1 MCFTCA
7 MNLNTRLLFPYF
19 LLVVFNFW
27 ITPTHAKEESRWKTV
42 LDQVSGSILAI
53 SVDGVRN
60 FDTAV
65 SSSRQATG
73 FIIDAE
79 RGIVLTNRH
88 VVQAGPV
95 VAKGIFLN
103 REEIQLTPI
112 YRDPVHDF
120 GLFKYDPKLLLYN
133 TPVALTLNPEGVQV
147 GREIRVIGNDGGEQ
161 LSILAGTISRLD
173 RSAPT
178 YGSGKYNDF
187 NTFYIQ
193 AASSTSGGSSGAPVV
208 DIHGNAIA
216 LNASAHSRT
225 ASSFFLPLDRIVN
238 AYELLIK
245 GEKIYRGTLQTTF
258 KQSHYDELARLG
270 LSKITAQHARQQD
283 SKVTGLLRV
292 HSVVP
297 SGPADGTLQAGDV
310 LLKIDDKWIRHFIT
324 LEALLDSHVN
334 QTVRITVERG
344 GVQREVSL
352 VVQDLHTITPAS
364 FIEIGGSVLHNLSY
378 QQARSFNVPIT
389 GVYVAKAGYML
400 GNESIRRGDVIS
412 SMAGQPIHNLNDAKS
427 VLSNMANGERFP
439 LRFFSP
445 TNSRQTKHRVVTM
458 DRRWFEAKTCIRDDE
473 QGLWP
478 CSKWP
483 TAPEASSLKPQ
494 TTGFATTKNS
504 IIEKLAPSLVVVDF
518 NVPYPVEGLTN
529 NRYVGA
535 GLIVDAERGWVLVD
549 RNTVPTTIGD
559 VYITFAGS
567 IEIPAKVEFIHPY
580 HNFSIVSFD
589 PILIGNTKIKSAQF
603 SFHKV
608 MPGDDVWLVG
618 PKGGNH
624 RLTSHKTTVADVDSL
639 VLPLPRT
646 PAFREYN
653 LEAITLTS
661 KVNTV
666 GGVLADKAGDIVA
679 LWAGLEVQSRRGMS
693 QTVMGIPVEVI
704 QETLTTL
711 DGNFDAD
718 LRTLPAELLLMSIAE
733 ARKRGLP
740 EKWALEIEQHN
751 PTLRNVL
758 YVQRRVAGTQAAETL
773 QEGDLILAING
784 KTVNTFRQVEKAT
797 RSAAIDVTLLRKSQV
812 QHVKLNIET
821 LNGSGLTRILN
832 WAGAVLH
839 RPHRAIATQR
849 GFSDLGLF
857 VAWTWP
863 GSPASHYGIN
873 RTLRIVGLNEHEVTD
888 IDSFLNILE
897 KLPKKVALRLK
908 TLNLAGKAAMLTLQP
923 DEHYWP
929 TVELIKTTQGWQ
941 RH

>member
-1 MCFTCA
+1 
-7 MNLNTRLLFPYF
+7 MNLNTKFLFLCFFLLFF
-19 LLVVFNFW
+19 ISFW
-27 ITPTHAKEESRWKTV
+27 VTPTHAKEEFRWQTV
-42 LDQVSGSILAI
+42 LDRVSGSVLSIR
-53 SVDGVRN
+53 VDGVRN

-88 VVQAGPV
+88 VVQPGPV

-103 REEIQLTPI
+103 REEIHLTPI

-120 GLFKYDPKLLLYN
+120 GLFKYNPALLRYN
-133 TPVALTLNPEGVQV
+133 TPMALTLKPEGVQI

-173 RSAPT
+173 RSAPN

-208 DIHGNAIA
+208 DINGNAIA

-225 ASSFFLPLDRIVN
+225 ASSFFLPLDRVVN
-238 AYELLIK
+238 AYELLVK
-245 GEKIYRGTLQTTF
+245 GETIHRGTLQTTF

-270 LSKITAQHARQQD
+270 LSNITEQHARQHD
-283 SKVTGLLRV
+283 IEATGLLMV
-292 HSVVP
+292 HLIVP
-297 SGPADGTLQAGDV
+297 GGPADGILQVGDV
-310 LLKIDDKWIRHFIT
+310 LLKIDDQWIRHFVT
-324 LEALLDSHVN
+324 LEALLDSRVN

-364 FIEIGGSVLHNLSY
+364 FIEAGGSILHNLSY

-389 GVYVAKAGYML
+389 GVYVAKSGYML
-400 GNESIRRGDVIS
+400 GNESIHRGDVITS
-412 SMAGQPIHNLNDAKS
+412 LAGQPINNLSDATS
-427 VLSNMANGERFP
+427 VLSNLANGARFS

-445 TNSRQTKHRVVTM
+445 TNPRQTKHRVVTM

-478 CSKWP
+478 CSKWT
-483 TAPEASSLKPQ
+483 TAPEALPLKPQ
-494 TTGFATTKNS
+494 TTGFAVTENN

-518 NVPYPVEGLTN
+518 NVSYPVEGLTN

-567 IEIPAKVEFIHPY
+567 IEIPAQVEFIHPY

-589 PILIGNTKIKSAQF
+589 PALIGSTKIKSAQF
-603 SFHKV
+603 SSHKV
-608 MPGDDVWLVG
+608 MPGDNIWLVG

-624 RLTSHKTTVADVDSL
+624 RLTSHKTTVADVDAL

-661 KVNTV
+661 KVSTV
-666 GGVLADKAGDIVA
+666 GGVLANKAGDIVA

-693 QTVMGIPVEVI
+693 QTVMGIPVEVV
-704 QETLTTL
+704 QEVLKSL

-751 PTLRNVL
+751 PTRRNVL
-758 YVQRRVAGTQAAETL
+758 YVERMVAGTQAAETL

-784 KTVNTFRQVEKAT
+784 KTVNTFRQVEKAS
-797 RSAAIDVTLLRKSQV
+797 RSSFIDVTLLRKGQV
-812 QHVKLNIET
+812 QHVKLNIEI

-839 RPHRAIATQR
+839 RPHRAIAAQR
-849 GFSDLGLF
+849 GFSDPGLF
-857 VAWTWP
+857 VAWTWA

-873 RTLRIVGLNEHEVTD
+873 RSLRIIGLNGHDVTD
-888 IDSFLNILE
+888 IDSFLNILA

-908 TLNLAGKAAMLTLQP
+908 VLNLAGKATMLTLQP

-929 TVELIKTTQGWQ
+929 TVELIKTSKGWQ

>member
-1 MCFTCA
+1 MA
-7 MNLNTRLLFPYF
+7 S
-19 LLVVFNFW
+19 
-27 ITPTHAKEESRWKTV
+27 THAKEESHWQTV
-42 LDQVSGSILAI
+42 LDRVSGSVLALR
-53 SVDGVRN
+53 VDGVRN

-65 SSSRQATG
+65 SSSKQATG

-88 VVQAGPV
+88 VVQSGPV

-120 GLFKYDPKLLLYN
+120 GLFKYNPEQLRYN
-133 TPVALTLNPEGVQV
+133 TPVALTLNPEGVQI

-193 AASSTSGGSSGAPVV
+193 AASSTSGGSSGAPVI
-208 DIHGNAIA
+208 DIHGNVIA

-225 ASSFFLPLDRIVN
+225 ASSFFLPLDRVVN
-238 AYELLIK
+238 AYELLLK
-245 GEKIYRGTLQTTF
+245 GEAISRGTLQTTF
-258 KQSHYDELARLG
+258 KQSHYDELVRLG
-270 LSKITAQHARQQD
+270 LSNITAQQARQHD
-283 SKVTGLLRV
+283 IKATGLLIV
-292 HSVVP
+292 HLIVP
-297 SGPADGTLQAGDV
+297 GGPADGVLQVGDI
-310 LLKIDDKWIRHFIT
+310 LLKIDNQWIRHFVT
-324 LEALLDSHVN
+324 LEMLLDGRVN
-334 QTVRITVERG
+334 QTVQITVERG
-344 GVQREVSL
+344 GVQKKVSL
-352 VVQDLHTITPAS
+352 VVQNLHAITPAS

-378 QQARSFNVPIT
+378 QQARSFNVPVT

-400 GNESIRRGDVIS
+400 GNESINRGDVIS
-412 SMAGQPIHNLNDAKS
+412 SLAGQPIRNLSDAKLI
-427 VLSNMANGERFP
+427 LSSLADGERFS

-445 TNSRQTKHRVVTM
+445 ANPRQTQHRVVTM
-458 DRRWFEAKTCIRDDE
+458 DRRWFEARTCIRDDA

-478 CSKWP
+478 CSEW
-483 TAPEASSLKPQ
+483 TAAPDPLPLEPQ
-494 TTGFATTKNS
+494 TTGFAVTKNE
-504 IIEKLAPSLVVVDF
+504 ILEKLAPSLVVVDF

-529 NRYVGA
+529 NRYVGS

-567 IEIPAKVEFIHPY
+567 VEIPAKVEFIHPY

-589 PILIGNTKIKSAQF
+589 PALIANTKIKNAQF
-603 SFHKV
+603 SSNKV
-608 MPGDDVWLVG
+608 MPGDDIWLVG

-624 RLTSHKTTVADVDSL
+624 RLTSHKTTVADVDAL

-661 KVNTV
+661 KVSTV
-666 GGVLADKAGDIVA
+666 GGVLANKSGDIVA
-679 LWAGLEVQSRRGMS
+679 LWAGLEVQRRKGMS
-693 QTVMGIPVEVI
+693 QTVIGIPVEMV
-704 QETLTTL
+704 QEALKTLN
-711 DGNFDAD
+711 GKFDAE
-718 LRTLPAELLLMSIAE
+718 LRTLPAELLMMSIAE

-751 PTLRNVL
+751 PTRRNVL
-758 YVQRRVAGTQAAETL
+758 YVQRMVAGTQTAKTL

-797 RSAAIDVTLLRKSQV
+797 QSSAISITLLRKGQV
-812 QHVKLNIET
+812 QHVKLDIET
-821 LNGSGLTRILN
+821 LNGRGLTRILN

-839 RPHRAIATQR
+839 RPHRAIAAQR
-849 GFSDLGLF
+849 GFSEPGLF
-857 VAWTWP
+857 VAWTWS
-863 GSPASHYGIN
+863 GSPASHYGIS
-873 RTLRIVGLNEHEVTD
+873 RTLRIVELNGHDVTD
-888 IDSFLNILE
+888 IDSFLNILAT
-897 KLPKKVALRLK
+897 LPQQVAVRLK
-908 TLNLAGKAAMLTLQP
+908 TLNLAGKARMLTLQP

-929 TVELIKTTQGWQ
+929 TVELIKTPQGWQ
-941 RH
+941 RN